1 MNESRAGARERD
13 KSTSQQKK
21 TVIAQWEI
29 EEFIKRIHLFN
40 STVVRSSVDRGL
52 RGWMV
57 RQARMYVFFQKSILL
72 KCLWVRNSREVN
84 RRKFMISQ
92 KHFTFVW
99 LWTRIYIGWSFD
111 ISLIYI
117 NHKLSQR
124 FKWVRFRTCQY
135 LNGVTLVIE

>member
-1 MNESRAGARERD
+1 MNESRTGARERD
-13 KSTSQQKK
+13 KSTSQLKK

-84 RRKFMISQ
+84 REESL
-92 KHFTFVW
+92 FVW
-99 LWTRIYIGWSFD
+99 LWMRIYIGWSFD

>member
-1 MNESRAGARERD
+1 MNESRTGARERD
-13 KSTSQQKK
+13 KSTSQLKK

-40 STVVRSSVDRGL
+40 STIVRSSVDGGL

-84 RRKFMISQ
+84 REESL
-92 KHFTFVW
+92 FVW
-99 LWTRIYIGWSFD
+99 LWMRIYIGWSFD